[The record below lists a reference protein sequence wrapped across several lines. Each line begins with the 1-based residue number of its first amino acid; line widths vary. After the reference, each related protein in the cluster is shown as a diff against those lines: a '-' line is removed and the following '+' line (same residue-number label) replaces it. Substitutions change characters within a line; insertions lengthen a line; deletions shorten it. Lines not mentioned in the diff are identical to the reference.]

1 MQTELLQLE
10 QRLTAVEAAVRALEQ
25 QRTILPPAANW
36 LERISGSFKDEPAFE
51 QVLEFGRAH
60 RAADAFF
67 PEEPEENEKEIV
79 GEVAPASAG
88 APA

>member
-1 MQTELLQLE
+1 MQTELQIE
-10 QRLTAVEAAVRALEQ
+10 QRLAAVEAAVRALQQ

-60 RAADAFF
+60 RAADALF
-67 PEEPEENEKEIV
+67 PEEPEENDVEKEIA
-79 GEVAPASAG
+79 GEVAPE
-88 APA
+88 